1 MTGGVSRGKTLERTC
16 TYETRIPVSN
26 ARRDPMWL
34 ADDSVGICE
43 LNGCTC
49 VRELGE
55 TCPEF
60 DQEVEFL
67 EDPSNLAIAHE
78 GEDDYAWEYK

>member
-49 VRELGE
+49 ILEDGQ

-60 DQEVEFL
+60 PQ
-67 EDPSNLAIAHE
+67 
-78 GEDDYAWEYK
+78 EDDLEGIYEGILEVGNIYIE

>member
-1 MTGGVSRGKTLERTC
+1 MSGGVSRGKTLERTC

-26 ARRDPMWL
+26 ARREPMFR

-49 VRELGE
+49 VRENGG
-55 TCPEF
+55 TCEEF
-60 DQEVEFL
+60 DQQD
-67 EDPSNLAIAHE
+67 DPSNLSIAHE
-78 GEDDYAWEYK
+78 GEFDYAWEYK